1 MPMPN
6 MYIQDSFE
14 LNLFYLRIMKEH
26 ALFMQLGFTPKNK
39 ALANEAEN
47 LRKRFNELLRQTI
60 RMSKG
65 YVTEVVMTS
74 GELFTRFTEEAER
87 QTQFYT
93 GVPID
98 ISLTRAEYDVGGGA
112 MPPASMKP
120 EVDRL
125 NQNALSLTRE
135 LLRFKRRVFEDVA
148 ACRLF
153 TSIYPLQLEHII
165 HENEDYLQM
174 LETLMSGDM
183 DLGPVELADA
193 QEFWNN
199 IMKEH
204 AEFIEGLLDPT
215 EMELKKL
222 ADAFADQFES
232 LAQQAAAAKRMLQ
245 MLPAVTAESRA
256 ATQNIRNYKAQATN
270 GILSC
275 SIRSI
280 IMPLLSDHVLREA
293 SFYLRIL
300 NENIR

>member
-1 MPMPN
+1 MPMHN
-6 MYIQDSFE
+6 MYVQDSLE

-47 LRKRFNELLRQTI
+47 LRKRLNALLRKTI

-87 QTQFYT
+87 QTQFFT

-98 ISLTRAEYDVGGGA
+98 ISLTREEYNVGGGA
-112 MPPASMKP
+112 MPPSSMKP

-125 NQNALSLTRE
+125 NQNAMSLTRE
-135 LLRFKRRVFEDVA
+135 LLSFKQRVFENVA
-148 ACRLF
+148 ACRIF
-153 TSIYPLQLEHII
+153 TTIYPLQLEHII
-165 HENEDYLQM
+165 HEAEDYIQM
-174 LETLMSGDM
+174 LETLMSGDLE
-183 DLGPVELADA
+183 LGPLEFADA
-193 QEFWNN
+193 QEFWNH

-222 ADAFADQFES
+222 AESFADQFEN
-232 LAQQAAAAKRMLQ
+232 LTQQATAAKRMLQ
-245 MLPAVTAESRA
+245 MLPEVTMKSEA
-256 ATQNIRNYKAQATN
+256 ATEDIRDFKAQATK

-275 SIRSI
+275 SIKSI

-293 SFYLRIL
+293 SFYLRVL
-300 NENIR
+300 NENMR

>member
-1 MPMPN
+1 MPMHN
-6 MYIQDSFE
+6 MYIQDSLE

-26 ALFMQLGFTPKNK
+26 ALFLQLGFTPKNK

-47 LRKRFNELLRQTI
+47 LRKRLNELLRQTV

-74 GELFTRFTEEAER
+74 GELFTRYTEEAER
-87 QTQFYT
+87 QTQFFT

-98 ISLTRAEYDVGGGA
+98 MSLTRETYNAGGGA

-125 NQNALSLTRE
+125 NQHAMNLTRE
-135 LLRFKRRVFEDVA
+135 LLRFKRRVYEDVA
-148 ACRLF
+148 ACRIF
-153 TSIYPLQLEHII
+153 TSIYPLQIEHII
-165 HENEDYLQM
+165 SEAEDYIQM
-174 LETLMSGDM
+174 LETLMSGDFE
-183 DLGPVELADA
+183 LGPFEFADA
-193 QEFWNN
+193 QEFWNH
-199 IMKEH
+199 IMEEH

-222 ADAFADQFES
+222 AESFADQFEN
-232 LAQQAAAAKRMLQ
+232 LAQQATAAKRMLQ
-245 MLPAVTAESRA
+245 MLPEVTMKSEA
-256 ATQNIRNYKAQATN
+256 ATENFRDFKAQATN

-293 SFYLRIL
+293 NFYLRVL
-300 NENIR
+300 NENMR